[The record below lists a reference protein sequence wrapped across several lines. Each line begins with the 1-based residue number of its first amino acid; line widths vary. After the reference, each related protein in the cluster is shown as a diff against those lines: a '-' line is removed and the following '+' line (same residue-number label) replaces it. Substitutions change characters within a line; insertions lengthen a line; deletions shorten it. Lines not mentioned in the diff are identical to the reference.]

1 MDNTSLTIEQKID
14 EIHTMLRVQQSR
26 TSRAFWYRMLKWSL
40 ILGIAYFTLSNP
52 GYVTGK
58 IMEYLQPIIIE
69 QMQTIMSDK
78 KDGLLDQVKKILPK
92 ADSQPQEQY

>member
-1 MDNTSLTIEQKID
+1 MDTTSLSIEQKID
-14 EIHTMLRVQQSR
+14 EIHSMLRAEQSR
-26 TSRAFWYRMLKWSL
+26 TSRAFWYRMLKWAL

-52 GYVTGK
+52 GYVTDK

-78 KDGLLDQVKKILPK
+78 KDGLLDQMKKILPT
-92 ADSQPQEQY
+92 ATPQPQEQY